1 LLTKIIKVLLPVF
14 LAASFSVYGATPSY
28 EGGTGLPYMRTADT
42 VADGVLDLNFRT
54 GFDKFEI
61 EGVSDSLIN
70 SALGVTYGLTDAWE
84 LGVALPFVS
93 GDGDG
98 ASGIPNFKI
107 FTKAR
112 ISGGRERGHSFGFN
126 LYGTVLASD
135 IENEIGSGEGG
146 YGAELNFS
154 LYDENFRKL
163 GKLGKGLSAHFA
175 IGREKVDTKHLGAPV
190 IYTSDIINK
199 LSLGLEYKPGNT
211 YSITLEA
218 IGTTI
223 VENDDDN
230 LLIVPSF
237 TYHPSDRISYHL
249 GAAFAAP
256 DERSQPA
263 NRVFVGVSYSFFKGG
278 DYWQRPIVEE
288 PEEIKEVES
297 KPKPLPEPSPFSI
310 ETEVHELPPEEV
322 RKPAPKP
329 VIKKPA
335 PVRKK
340 VAPRPVRKPV
350 VKPKPKPRP
359 KPVAKPKPRP
369 KPVVKPKPRPRPVVK
384 PKPRPKPV
392 VRPKPKPRPVV
403 KPRPRPKPAAKPVG
417 KPRVEIW
424 NASGSAGLAVKVAKR
439 LRRKG
444 YFITKVGG
452 VKYYRKATT
461 IYFGPGFEQHAKN
474 LAKAMWQEGEI
485 ESTYSLHNKIDIQ
498 IIIGTDMKRVWKIWH
513 SN

>member
-93 GDGDG
+93 SDGDG

-154 LYDENFRKL
+154 LYDENFSKL

-230 LLIVPSF
+230 LLIVPGF

-249 GAAFAAP
+249 GAAFAVP

-263 NRVFVGVSYSFFKGG
+263 NRVFAGVSYSFFKGQSSK
-278 DYWQRPIVEE
+278 YWQQPIVEE

-297 KPKPLPEPSPFSI
+297 KPKPLPKPSPFSI

-369 KPVVKPKPRPRPVVK
+369 KPVVKPKPRPRPIVK

-403 KPRPRPKPAAKPVG
+403 KPKPRPKPAAKPVG
-417 KPRVEIW
+417 KP
-424 NASGSAGLAVKVAKR
+424 S
-439 LRRKG
+439 
-444 YFITKVGG
+444 
-452 VKYYRKATT
+452 KYYRKATT

-485 ESTYSLHNKIDIQ
+485 ESTYSLHNKIDVQ